1 MKGSEGFAQIGGF
14 DSRGDGMG
22 RRARLCPEVT
32 DPSLRGFLDM
42 LPDIRAFNTQLVMGQ
57 ARTAQTEEF
66 SLPGRKITICF
77 HEAKDPESNVLEGK
91 RPVLF
96 EFHGG
101 GFMLGNA
108 EKTDAL
114 CERIALDLGIHVVG
128 VNYRLAPEN
137 PYPAAVKDAYGVV
150 RRMFQRADQYRID
163 QDRMAVMGYS
173 AGATLAAAAAMQAVM
188 NGELSLKAQILH
200 YPYLDAVHLPEEK
213 KHFDCDMA
221 PEVMRAF
228 TLLYSSEEERRDPF
242 VSPVLAG
249 RDLLSGSAP
258 ALILPGERDSLKEE
272 GLLFAEHLKDAGV
285 PVKVQV
291 MERMHHG
298 YVEDAANPEVYDTA
312 GDDVKKTHDPSFRQ
326 AAEKAVRMSE
336 DFLRE
341 HLAV

>member
-1 MKGSEGFAQIGGF
+1 MA
-14 DSRGDGMG
+14 
-22 RRARLCPEVT
+22 RRARLCPEIT

-42 LPDIRAFNTQLVMGQ
+42 LPDIRAYNTQLVMEQ

-66 SLPGRKITICF
+66 ALPGRKITICF
-77 HEAKDPESNVLEGK
+77 HRAKDSDGNLLEGK

-114 CERIALDLGIHVVG
+114 CEKIAVDLGIHVVG

-137 PYPAAVKDAYGVV
+137 PFPAAVKDAYGVI
-150 RRMFQRADQYRID
+150 RKMNQRADQYGID
-163 QDRMAVMGYS
+163 QDKMAVMGYS
-173 AGATLAAAAAMQAVM
+173 AGATLATAAAMQAAF

-200 YPYLDAVHLPEEK
+200 YPYLDAVHLPDEK
-213 KHFDCDMA
+213 NHYDCDMA

-228 TLLYSSEEERRDPF
+228 TLLYSTQEERKDPF
-242 VSPVLAG
+242 VSPVTAG
-249 RDLLSGSAP
+249 RELLENNAP

-272 GLLFAEHLKDAGV
+272 GLLYAQHLKEAGV
-285 PVKVQV
+285 PVRVQV

-298 YVEDAANPEVYDTA
+298 YVEDAANPEVYDTTSE
-312 GDDVKKTHDPSFRQ
+312 DVKKTHDPSFWQ
-326 AAEKAVRMSE
+326 AAEKAILMSE
-336 DFLRE
+336 DFLQE
-341 HLAV
+341 HLNL

>member
-1 MKGSEGFAQIGGF
+1 MA
-14 DSRGDGMG
+14 

-42 LPDIRAFNTQLVMGQ
+42 LPDIRAYNTDLVMSQ
-57 ARTAQTEEF
+57 NRTARTEEF
-66 SLPGRKITICF
+66 ALPGRKISICF
-77 HEAKDPESNVLEGK
+77 HTAKDADGNELDGK

-108 EKTDAL
+108 EKTDSL
-114 CERIALDLGIHVVG
+114 CEGIARDLGIHVVG
-128 VNYRLAPEN
+128 VNYRLAPEF

-150 RRMFQRADQYRID
+150 RRMCQRADQYRID
-163 QDRMAVMGYS
+163 PDKMAVMGYS
-173 AGATLAAAAAMQAVM
+173 AGATLAAASAMQAVL

-213 KHFDCDMA
+213 KHYDCDMA

-228 TLLYSSEEERRDPF
+228 TLLYSTEEERTDPF

-249 RDLLSGSAP
+249 AELLEGAAP

-272 GLLFAEHLKDAGV
+272 GLLYASHLEDAGV
-285 PVKVQV
+285 KVRVRV
-291 MERMHHG
+291 MEKMHHG
-298 YVEDAANPEVYDTA
+298 YVEDAANPEVYETTSE
-312 GDDVKKTHDPSFRQ
+312 DVKKTHDPSFREM
-326 AAEKAVRMSE
+326 ARTAVQMSE

-341 HLAV
+341 AMDL